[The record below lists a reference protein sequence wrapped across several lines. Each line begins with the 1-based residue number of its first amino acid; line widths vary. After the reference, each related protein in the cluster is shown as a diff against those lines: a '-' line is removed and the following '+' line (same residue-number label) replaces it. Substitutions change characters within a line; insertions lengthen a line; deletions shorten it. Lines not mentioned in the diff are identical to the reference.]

1 MVSDAV
7 QDAAQVFQ
15 DAGLGPWLGSSTSGD
30 FAPADPTGADALRRR
45 RDA

>member
-7 QDAAQVFQ
+7 QDAAQVFH
-15 DAGLGPWLGSSTSGD
+15 DAGLETWRGSSTSGD
-30 FAPADPTGADALRRR
+30 FAAADPTGADALRRR